1 MSLNSDSMWRYHPR
15 GHGEHPR
22 EYTPYDNPA
31 NSYDLARVSALHR
44 SWSRFCEQYPHNA
57 ELLRLLFGQHA
68 KSAHFE
74 YSVIPESK
82 AAIFCQSLKTTTQP
96 PSRRVDNLTPMGDC

>member
-1 MSLNSDSMWRYHPR
+1 MHRYNRMNPIDYDSRM
-15 GHGEHPR
+15 
-22 EYTPYDNPA
+22 TTLL
-31 NSYDLARVSALHR
+31 NSYDWQGLVHFTE

-74 YSVIPESK
+74 YSVIPEK
-82 AAIFCQSLKTTTQP
+82 RLDFVGL
-96 PSRRVDNLTPMGDC
+96 